1 MTTEITMNR
10 PLKYLLFFFLSVAS
24 TNVAFSQANFLRITD
39 YKILYGWA
47 THAPQ
52 DYMILRQFENE
63 GKSYYLLVDPRTLVT
78 RIDQTSFYQVKP
90 MSLADARTFFK
101 NTPYVRAI
109 DQSEKQSANI
119 QDAGIQEGMPK
130 EAGIS
135 LTADLC
141 PSHRPLDRRVF
152 TDIFNEFEKVERPA
166 PVALSI
172 TGVWMRQHPDDLA
185 WLKQLQANKEI

>member
-90 MSLADARTFFK
+90 MSLADACLVRMSETLPDPMVLTTDSDFK
-101 NTPYVRAI
+101 IY
-109 DQSEKQSANI
+109 
-119 QDAGIQEGMPK
+119 
-130 EAGIS
+130 
-135 LTADLC
+135 
-141 PSHRPLDRRVF
+141 RRH
-152 TDIFNEFEKVERPA
+152 
-166 PVALSI
+166 S
-172 TGVWMRQHPDDLA
+172 RQVIPCL
-185 WLKQLQANKEI
+185 LP